1 MCREQLINDEKVDS
15 NTEPEQDNQLIE
27 QIHNEL
33 NELLLRNI
41 DLQKESER
49 LKNEAKKL
57 INKNLQIQIKA
68 RLLKDK
74 YYYRRRYSFLI
85 RKKSFNFKQFK
96 KQFKIQR
103 KNFSKFQH
111 RLHDKYEQSLSMIL
125 SNRTTNLQ
133 QPQQQEQ
140 SSCQP
145 IRSSILTES
154 IH

>member
-133 QPQQQEQ
+133 QQQGQ

-145 IRSSILTES
+145 IRSSISTES